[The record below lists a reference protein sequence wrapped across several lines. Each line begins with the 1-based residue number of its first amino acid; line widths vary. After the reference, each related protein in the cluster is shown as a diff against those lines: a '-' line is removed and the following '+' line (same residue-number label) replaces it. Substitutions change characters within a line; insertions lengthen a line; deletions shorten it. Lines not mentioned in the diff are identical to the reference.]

1 MCSFTVHPTIKNIMW
16 IKKSKLLKP
25 CYKHMQIHCKSSG
38 KGGKNNI
45 LLRFPKFLHKNQRQD
60 PVW

>member
-1 MCSFTVHPTIKNIMW
+1 
-16 IKKSKLLKP
+16 
-25 CYKHMQIHCKSSG
+25 MQIYCKSSG